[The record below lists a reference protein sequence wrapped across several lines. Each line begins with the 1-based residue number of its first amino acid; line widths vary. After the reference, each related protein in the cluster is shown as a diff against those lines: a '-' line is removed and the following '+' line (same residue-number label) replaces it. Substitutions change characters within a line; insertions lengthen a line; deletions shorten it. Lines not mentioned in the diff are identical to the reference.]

1 MTDPARH
8 VAQAPGPAPGEVV
21 ATFEVPVQGPNE
33 QQVTDAAVAN
43 GGIIAL
49 VIVVGL
55 VASLLA
61 WLWRQMAVRIIG
73 AVAIAVFITVM
84 IMKGSR

>member
-21 ATFEVPVQGPNE
+21 ATIEVPVQGPNE

-49 VIVVGL
+49 VIVVAAA
-55 VASLLA
+55 VALLT
-61 WLWRQMAVRIIG
+61 WLWRQMVVRI
-73 AVAIAVFITVM
+73 ALAIAVTAFITVM